1 VQERAFEVARASG
14 LIRSG
19 EPLIVLLSGG
29 ADSVCLLDC
38 AQRLGA
44 AVHALHVNYGLRPG
58 SDADEQFCRVLCD
71 RMGVGVAVEKVTLG
85 EGNLQAQARQA
96 RYEIAERLAAEH
108 ACDFAAAH
116 TASDQAETVLYRL
129 AVSPGSRAL
138 LGMAPRRGRLV
149 RPLLEASRDDTRE
162 YCRQHGLN
170 WRDDPTNEDPRFA
183 RSRLRHEVLPVLR
196 ALSPAAEHTIAETS
210 FLLRDERVV
219 LERTADAVIAQL
231 GIPTPLEALRLE
243 PAGLARTVLIRLA
256 ERTAGPG
263 SVALSRSDCDAVLNL
278 SVEGTQSLDLG
289 GGLRA
294 VAEYGALR
302 FQVGEATVEAPPP
315 AITLEIPGEVE
326 FGDWEVH
333 ARMERVAQAAGGGFL
348 PARGDALLSPGAIDA
363 PLTIRPWQ
371 HGDRMRP
378 AGLDGTKTLQ
388 DVFTDNKVPR
398 EERDRIPVVE
408 SGGEIV
414 WVAGLAIGEEFRAA
428 PYESEVLVLSAK
440 RRA

>member
-1 VQERAFEVARASG
+1 
-14 LIRSG
+14 
-19 EPLIVLLSGG
+19 
-29 ADSVCLLDC
+29 
-38 AQRLGA
+38 
-44 AVHALHVNYGLRPG
+44 
-58 SDADEQFCRVLCD
+58 
-71 RMGVGVAVEKVTLG
+71 
-85 EGNLQAQARQA
+85 
-96 RYEIAERLAAEH
+96 
-108 ACDFAAAH
+108 
-116 TASDQAETVLYRL
+116 
-129 AVSPGSRAL
+129 
-138 LGMAPRRGRLV
+138 
-149 RPLLEASRDDTRE
+149 
-162 YCRQHGLN
+162 
-170 WRDDPTNEDPRFA
+170 
-183 RSRLRHEVLPVLR
+183 VLR

-219 LERTADAVIAQL
+219 LERAADAVIAQL
-231 GIPTPLEALRLE
+231 GIPMPLEALRLE

-302 FQVGEATVEAPPP
+302 FQVGEATVEGPPP
-315 AITLEIPGEVE
+315 SITLEIPGEAE
-326 FGDWEVH
+326 FGDWEVR

-348 PARGDALLSPGAIDA
+348 PARGDALLSPSSIDA

-378 AGLDGTKTLQ
+378 AGLDGSKTLQ

-440 RRA
+440 RRS